1 MTDHDDT
8 DRVAATVRA
17 AYEGEAPLE
26 IVGGGTRRHFG
37 RAPVGQTLSLASHAG
52 IVEYEPSGFVVTVRA
67 GTKLQDLDA
76 VLAREG
82 QRVTADIP
90 RLGAASTVG
99 GAVAAGFTGPG
110 RPYTG
115 AVRDIVL
122 GTRLISGTGQVLAFG
137 GKVLKNVA
145 GFDVSRLMVG
155 GFGTLG
161 VILDVTL
168 RLSRC
173 PESERV
179 VQFEMAWP
187 DARERLKRWEGDLPL
202 SGVFYH
208 GGVLSVRLAGRAA
221 RVDAAVRELGGERG
235 RLEAFAELRD
245 LRLDFFRT
253 PGSLWRL
260 LVPPD
265 SPWDPQDTLMDW
277 AGAQRFWVTK
287 APADLVREK
296 AAQYGGQAVR
306 MWGPDRSEGPWA
318 VPPAATMAL
327 LTRVKAALDPQ
338 AILNRGRLY
347 PDW

>member
-1 MTDHDDT
+1 MTAHDDT
-8 DRVAATVRA
+8 DSLAATVRL
-17 AYEGEAPLE
+17 AYERQTPLE
-26 IVGGGTRRHFG
+26 IVGGGTRRHLG
-37 RAPVGQTLSLASHAG
+37 RAPEGQTLLLRDHAG

-67 GTKLQDLDA
+67 GTRLADLDA
-76 VLAREG
+76 ALSREG
-82 QRVTADIP
+82 QRVMADIP
-90 RLGAASTVG
+90 SLSSASTVG
-99 GAVAAGFTGPG
+99 GAIAVGFTGPG

-115 AVRDIVL
+115 ALRDGVL

-155 GFGTLG
+155 AFGTLG
-161 VILDVTL
+161 VILDVSL

-173 PESERV
+173 PEDVQV
-179 VQFEMAWP
+179 VQFEMSWP
-187 DARERLKRWEGDLPL
+187 DARERLKRWEGDLPVT
-202 SGVFYH
+202 GAFYH
-208 GGVLSVRLAGRAA
+208 RGVLSVRLAGRQA
-221 RVDAAVRELGGERG
+221 RVAAAVRELGGERG
-235 RLEAFAELRD
+235 RPEAFAELRD
-245 LRLDFFRT
+245 LALDFFRA

-265 SPWDPQDTLMDW
+265 SPWDPQETLIDW
-277 AGAQRFWVTK
+277 AGAQRFWMTE
-287 APADLVREK
+287 APATAIREK

-306 MWGPDRSEGPWA
+306 VWGPGRDEGPWA
-318 VPPAATMAL
+318 APPAATMML